1 MRVGPLRLWLV
12 LPGLLAPRALRAPGL
27 RLMASRRVVQQP
39 VSSP

>member
-12 LPGLLAPRALRAPGL
+12 LPGLRALRARGL